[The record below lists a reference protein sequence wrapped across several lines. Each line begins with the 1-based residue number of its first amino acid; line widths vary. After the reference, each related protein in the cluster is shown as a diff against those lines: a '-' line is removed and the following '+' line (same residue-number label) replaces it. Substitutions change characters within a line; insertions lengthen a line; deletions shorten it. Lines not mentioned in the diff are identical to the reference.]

1 MKMDRIS
8 LLPDSILCDILSYLP
23 TKEAVSTSI
32 LSRRWRHVWKD
43 LQVLDIDDIP
53 FRYTLEWEA
62 RFVSYVNA
70 ILAQRNPDYPIEKF
84 RLTCKEDSEDSLPI
98 LTWLDAIIRP
108 HLQELYLCLDLVVG
122 IALPE
127 AILTFPSLKSLVLKH
142 GDYFDY
148 YPEFP
153 NVYLPSLKNLEL
165 DTLCVDPSKL
175 LSGCPVLENL
185 MLIVPDRVYISYV
198 YIPTIQ
204 MPRTL
209 KSLIFEDKSTVDNDI
224 NHRVIDTPSLEYL
237 YMKIIAK
244 SKLQV
249 SFSNFPNMVEAHL
262 HIHHERAVHVPWVP
276 ELLLAL
282 RQTKLL
288 ALKHLTTR
296 CFFSGVTLGIPEFP
310 RLLNLELDVP
320 CMNTDFLLNFL
331 HNCHVLQD
339 LAVHVWKSNIFRQYY
354 GPAPPT
360 MVPNCVTSHLKS
372 FEFRGYEDSADERE
386 FIAYLLQRGLALK
399 TVTIHLT
406 YVFDQDTR
414 YDIVRELSAIP
425 RPRGST
431 TCQLNFIDLN
441 PVKHTCRSCEEFDT
455 YARGVR

>member
-1 MKMDRIS
+1 MDRIS

-262 HIHHERAVHVPWVP
+262 HIHHE
-276 ELLLAL
+276 
-282 RQTKLL
+282 
-288 ALKHLTTR
+288 
-296 CFFSGVTLGIPEFP
+296 
-310 RLLNLELDVP
+310 
-320 CMNTDFLLNFL
+320 
-331 HNCHVLQD
+331 
-339 LAVHVWKSNIFRQYY
+339 
-354 GPAPPT
+354 
-360 MVPNCVTSHLKS
+360 
-372 FEFRGYEDSADERE
+372 
-386 FIAYLLQRGLALK
+386 
-399 TVTIHLT
+399 
-406 YVFDQDTR
+406 
-414 YDIVRELSAIP
+414 
-425 RPRGST
+425 
-431 TCQLNFIDLN
+431 
-441 PVKHTCRSCEEFDT
+441 
-455 YARGVR
+455 